1 VISVVSRDESC
12 TARVAAAVA
21 AVVRPRD
28 LIVLAGPM
36 GAGKTAFTRGFAAAL
51 GVSRDE
57 DVTSPTFTLVHE
69 YRTGRV
75 PLHHADL
82 YRLRTLGE
90 VADLGLRE
98 RADLGAVVIVEWG
111 DVAAGVLGDHLRID
125 IEPDEDDDDTRHL
138 TVSVEGHSWD
148 ARWERL
154 RTAVTGA
161 AS

>member
-1 VISVVSRDESC
+1 MISVVSRDESC

-75 PLHHADL
+75 PVHHADL

-90 VADLGLRE
+90 V
-98 RADLGAVVIVEWG
+98 ADLGAVVIVEWG

>member
-1 VISVVSRDESC
+1 MIEVVSRDPAQTSLL
-12 TARVAAAVA
+12 AAAVA
-21 AVVRPRD
+21 GLARPRD
-28 LIVLAGPM
+28 IIVLAGPM

-51 GVSRDE
+51 GVGPDD

-69 YRTGRV
+69 YRSGRV

-82 YRLRTLGE
+82 YRLATLGE

-111 DVAAGVLGDHLRID
+111 DVAADVLGGHLRID
-125 IEPDEDDDDTRHL
+125 LQPDDEDDDTRHI

-148 ARWERL
+148 TRWEKL
-154 RTAVTGA
+154 RAALSAVA
-161 AS
+161 A